1 MREGS
6 ARDFLKKRLS
16 SLINSKGQIFLGRDK
31 IFRYLKGKPERC
43 IPVPF
48 LYLKSS
54 CQDSFQGWLLVTIP
68 QITTQHGP
76 PSISAMPEVPQK
88 RSRSEESE
96 SKSREHA
103 EKVFAVLNDYLD
115 PESPLPLDLAVES
128 LLKLLPTDAPDSEEI
143 CRFGEDC
150 FELAEMTSYKTSAHS
165 RLAQLLEALGL
176 SSHFTFLTKEVLFL
190 IRGKSD
196 HHLQGT

>member
-1 MREGS
+1 MGLHLSQLCQRSPRKDREV
-6 ARDFLKKRLS
+6 KKV
-16 SLINSKGQIFLGRDK
+16 NPN
-31 IFRYLKGKPERC
+31 PEN
-43 IPVPF
+43 
-48 LYLKSS
+48 
-54 CQDSFQGWLLVTIP
+54 
-68 QITTQHGP
+68 TQ
-76 PSISAMPEVPQK
+76 
-88 RSRSEESE
+88 
-96 SKSREHA
+96 
-103 EKVFAVLNDYLD
+103 EKVFAVLNEYLD

-150 FELAEMTSYKTSAHS
+150 FELAEMASYKISAHS